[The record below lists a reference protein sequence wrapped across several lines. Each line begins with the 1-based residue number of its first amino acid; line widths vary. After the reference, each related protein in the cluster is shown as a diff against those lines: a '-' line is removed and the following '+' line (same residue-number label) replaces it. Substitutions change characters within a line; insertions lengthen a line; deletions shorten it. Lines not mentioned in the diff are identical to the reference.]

1 LAESDGVLS
10 FRRQVIRIVPMQQF
24 LKTACFAATILLA
37 VQVTFAQ
44 GGRKGRGAPRPVT
57 IPVTIKV
64 HKPEVEIR
72 VVDFM
77 LREDGDVQSLLS
89 IRRPADNPVTLA
101 FMMQDDLVSSIGTET
116 KSVGDF
122 IRQLPSGSRV
132 MIGYIRSGSLDL
144 RRKFTTDLER
154 AAAGLRT
161 PLGLASAGP
170 FNPYVEIIEGLKRY
184 DSQPLGR
191 RAMIVVSD
199 GIDISR
205 GIDSSAPGQSID
217 LERAIAEA
225 QRRSVAIYT
234 IFAPP
239 AGTSGNQLLIANGQ
253 SCLKKLSDETGGR
266 AFFQGTGAPLS
277 FNTFLKDIS
286 STLDQQIALT
296 YLSTHPEKGFHRLD
310 IKPVDRD
317 VEIKH
322 PSGFTR

>member
-1 LAESDGVLS
+1 MLKLPNTARLAAIVL
-10 FRRQVIRIVPMQQF
+10 
-24 LKTACFAATILLA
+24 LL
-37 VQVTFAQ
+37 VQVTYAQ
-44 GGRKGRGAPRPVT
+44 GGRKGHGAPRPVT

-77 LREDGDVQSLLS
+77 LREDGDLQSLLS

-101 FMMQDDLVSSIGTET
+101 VLTQDDLTSSIGNET
-116 KSVGDF
+116 KGVANF

-132 MIGYIRSGSLDL
+132 MVGYIRSGSLDL
-144 RRKFTTDLER
+144 RRKFTTDLEK
-154 AAAGLRT
+154 AATGLRA
-161 PLGLASAGP
+161 PMGLASAGP
-170 FNPYVEIIEGLKRY
+170 YNPYVEIIEGLKKF

-205 GIDSSAPGQSID
+205 GLDSSSPNQSID
-217 LERAIAEA
+217 LDRAIGEA

-239 AGTSGNQLLIANGQ
+239 AASNANQLLVTNGQ

-266 AFFQGTGAPLS
+266 AFFQGTGAPVS
-277 FNTFLKDIS
+277 FDPFLKEIS
-286 STLDQQIALT
+286 ATLDRQIALT
-296 YLSTHPEKGFHRLD
+296 YLSTHPEKGFHKLD

-317 VEIKH
+317 VEIRH

>member
-1 LAESDGVLS
+1 
-10 FRRQVIRIVPMQQF
+10 MQQF
-24 LKTACFAATILLA
+24 LKTARFAVITLM
-37 VQVTFAQ
+37 VTQVAFAQ
-44 GGRKGRGAPRPVT
+44 GGRKGHGAPRPVT

-101 FMMQDDLVSSIGTET
+101 VLTQDDLVSSISNET
-116 KSVGDF
+116 KGVADF

-132 MIGYIRSGSLDL
+132 MVGYIRSGSLDL
-144 RRKFTTDLER
+144 RRKFTTDLEK
-154 AAAGLRT
+154 AAGGLRT

-170 FNPYVEIIEGLKRY
+170 YNPYVEIIEGLKRF
-184 DSQPLGR
+184 DAQPLGR

-205 GIDSSAPGQSID
+205 GADSSAPTQSID
-217 LERAIAEA
+217 LDRAIAEA

-239 AGTSGNQLLIANGQ
+239 AAANVNQLLIGNGQ

-277 FNTFLKDIS
+277 FAPFLKEINA
-286 STLDQQIALT
+286 TLDRQIALT

>member
-1 LAESDGVLS
+1 
-10 FRRQVIRIVPMQQF
+10 MQQF
-24 LKTACFAATILLA
+24 PKTVHFALIVLLSA
-37 VQVTFAQ
+37 QVAFAQ
-44 GGRKGRGAPRPVT
+44 GGRKGHGAPRPVT

-101 FMMQDDLVSSIGTET
+101 FLTQDDLVSSIATET
-116 KSVGDF
+116 KGVGDF

-161 PLGLASAGP
+161 PLGIASAGP
-170 FNPYVEIIEGLKRY
+170 YNPYVEIIEGLKRY

-199 GIDISR
+199 GIDVSR
-205 GIDSSAPGQSID
+205 GADSSTPTQSID

-239 AGTSGNQLLIANGQ
+239 AAGSANQLLIANGQ
-253 SCLKKLSDETGGR
+253 SCLNKLSDETGGR
-266 AFFQGTGAPLS
+266 AFFQGTGAPVS
-277 FNTFLKDIS
+277 FDPFLKEIS
-286 STLDQQIALT
+286 ATLDRQIALT